1 MSQMFVIVVAAI
13 VMIRM
18 MIQMGRFVIVVVII
32 IIHMAVPRKECAT
45 RGRGGFGR
53 GLRITAAAAPELSQ
67 DVVLLVDFMIR
78 SIG

>member
-1 MSQMFVIVVAAI
+1 MSQMFVIVVVAAI

-18 MIQMGRFVIVVVII
+18 MIQIGRFVVVVVIV
-32 IIHMAVPRKECAT
+32 IHMAVPRKECAT

>member
-1 MSQMFVIVVAAI
+1 MSQMFVIVVVAAI

-18 MIQMGRFVIVVVII
+18 MIQMGRFIVVVIV
-32 IIHMAVPRKECAT
+32 IHMAVPRKECAT